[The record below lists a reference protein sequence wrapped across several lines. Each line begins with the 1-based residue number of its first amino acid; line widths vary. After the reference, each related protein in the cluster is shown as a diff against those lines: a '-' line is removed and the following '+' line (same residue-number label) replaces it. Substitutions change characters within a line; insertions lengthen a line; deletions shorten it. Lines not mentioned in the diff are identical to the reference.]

1 MKKRLLSTLVLAAGM
16 MVATAQPRAS
26 HCGGCGGE
34 ACGDAIEK
42 AVKETLA
49 KMTIHEKVQ
58 LLHAQSKF
66 TSAGVP
72 RLGIP
77 ELSMSDGPHGCRAEI
92 EWNSWNYANWTN
104 DSITAFPSLTCLAST
119 WNRELSFLYG
129 DKVSQEFAYRKKDV
143 MLGPGTT
150 IARCPFNGRS
160 FEYMG
165 EDPYLAGEMA
175 VPYIIAAQKNGVAC
189 CLKHFF
195 LNNHEVNR
203 MTVNVNVSERAV
215 EEIYLPAFEKC
226 VKEAK
231 VWSMMG
237 SYNKWLN
244 RHCCQNDSLLNGI
257 LKKRWGFDGAV
268 ISDWGGCHDT
278 WEAATG
284 GLDIEMGSF
293 TNGMTA
299 DNSQGYNTYF
309 LADPFEQ
316 LVREG
321 KVSMD
326 VLNDKAARVLRL
338 IFRTAMNPHKTRGK
352 LCTDD
357 HYDACRRIGEEGI
370 VLLKNAQPIPS
381 SGGKEGLLPLDA
393 SRYARILVVGD
404 NAVRNM
410 SQGGGSS
417 ELKTKYDISPLEGLK
432 AVYGDKI
439 DFAQGYAAGRPMY
452 AHVDEVPAETQA
464 KLKAEALEKAKSADL
479 IIFIGGMNKNHQQ
492 DCEGGDRL
500 TYELSYGQNELIEEL
515 AKIQPN
521 IIAVM
526 YAGNPYATPWI
537 DKVKALVQC
546 WYLGSESGRSLANII
561 SGKVNPSGK
570 LPITFAKKK
579 DDYPCFQYGEEGYPG
594 VNDQVYYK
602 EGIYVGYRHFDTR
615 KVKPQFPFGFG
626 LSYTTFKYGKATISE
641 VTCDKEGDASCKE
654 KSEGCCKAKSES
666 CCKAKAPLYK
676 VSIPVSNVGK
686 REGKEIVQLYIG
698 DDKCSVDRPVKELK
712 GFQKIALAP
721 GETKTVDF
729 CITLKDLQF
738 FDEATH
744 AWKAEPGKFKAYIGA
759 SELDI
764 RAIVPFT
771 LK

>member
-1 MKKRLLSTLVLAAGM
+1 MKKLLSTTILAAAFTMAG
-16 MVATAQPRAS
+16 AQTYLDPNAPLESRVQ
-26 HCGGCGGE
+26 
-34 ACGDAIEK
+34 DALSRM
-42 AVKETLA
+42 TL
-49 KMTIHEKVQ
+49 HEKVQ

-77 ELSMSDGPHGCRAEI
+77 ELKMADGPHGCRAEI

-104 DSITAFPSLTCLAST
+104 DSIVAFPSLTCLAST
-119 WNRELSFLYG
+119 WNRDLSRLYG
-129 DKVSQEFAYRKKDV
+129 DKVSEEFAYREKDI

-175 VPYIIAAQKNGVAC
+175 VPYIQGAQKNGVAC

-226 VKEAK
+226 VKESGL
-231 VWSMMG
+231 WTMMG

-244 RHCCQNDSLLNGI
+244 VHCCQNDSLLNGI

-268 ISDWGGCHDT
+268 ISDWGGTHNT
-278 WEAATG
+278 WEAAHG

-299 DNSQGYNTYF
+299 DKSQGYNTYF
-309 LADPFEQ
+309 LADPFEK

-321 KVSMD
+321 KIPEA
-326 VLNDKAARVLRL
+326 VLNDKAARVLRT
-338 IFRTAMNPHKTRGK
+338 IFRTAMNPNKVRGK

-357 HYDACRRIGEEGI
+357 HYDVCRQVGEEGI
-370 VLLKNAQPIPS
+370 VLLKNGNIEKM
-381 SGGKEGLLPLDA
+381 KESILPLDA
-393 SRYARILVVGD
+393 SRYNRILVVGD

-417 ELKTKYDISPLEGLK
+417 ELKTKRDISPLEGLK
-432 AVYGDKI
+432 AIYGDKI
-439 DFAQGYAAGRPMY
+439 DFAQGYYAGRPMY
-452 AHVDEVPAETQA
+452 AHVEELDPEKQA
-464 KLKAEALEKAKSADL
+464 KLKKEALEKAKQADL

-492 DCEGGDRL
+492 DCEGGDRQ
-500 TYELSYGQNELIEEL
+500 TYELSYGQNELIAEL
-515 AKIQPN
+515 AKVQPN
-521 IIAVM
+521 IVAVM
-526 YAGNPYATPWI
+526 FAGNPYATPWI

-546 WYLGSESGRSLANII
+546 WYLGSESGKALANVV

-570 LPITFAKKK
+570 LPITFAKQMK
-579 DDYPCFQYGEEGYPG
+579 DYPCFQYGEEGYPG
-594 VNDQVYYK
+594 VHDQVYYK

-615 KVKPQFPFGFG
+615 KVQPRFPFGYG
-626 LSYTTFKYGKATISE
+626 LSYTTFKYGKPTIAGNTVSVA
-641 VTCDKEGDASCKE
+641 VT
-654 KSEGCCKAKSES
+654 
-666 CCKAKAPLYK
+666 
-676 VSIPVSNVGK
+676 NTGK
-686 REGKEIVQLYIG
+686 REGKEVVQFYVG
-698 DDKCSVDRPVKELK
+698 DVKCRVDRPVKELK
-712 GFQKIALAP
+712 GFEKVSLAP
-721 GETKTVDF
+721 GETKTVSYT
-729 CITLKDLQF
+729 ISPRDLQF

-744 AWKAEPGKFKAYIGA
+744 EWKSEPGKFKIYVGA

-764 RAIVPFT
+764 RGAVDYT
-771 LK
+771 L

>member
-1 MKKRLLSTLVLAAGM
+1 MKKLLSTTLIAVAFTAAS
-16 MVATAQPRAS
+16 AQTYLDPNAPL
-26 HCGGCGGE
+26 E
-34 ACGDAIEK
+34 ARVQDA
-42 AVKETLA
+42 LSR
-49 KMTIHEKVQ
+49 MTVHEKVQ

-77 ELSMSDGPHGCRAEI
+77 ELKMSDGPHGCRAEI

-104 DSITAFPSLTCLAST
+104 DSIVAFPSLTCLAST
-119 WNRELSFLYG
+119 WNRDLSRLYG
-129 DKVSQEFAYRKKDV
+129 DKVSEEFAYREKDV

-165 EDPYLAGEMA
+165 EDPFLAGEMA
-175 VPYIIAAQKNGVAC
+175 VPYIQGAQKNGVAC

-226 VKEAK
+226 VKESGL
-231 VWSMMG
+231 WTIMG

-244 RHCCQNDSLLNGI
+244 VHCCQNDSLLNGI

-299 DNSQGYNTYF
+299 DNSLGYNTYF
-309 LADPFEQ
+309 LADPFES
-316 LVREG
+316 LVKQG
-321 KVSMD
+321 KISEE
-326 VLNDKAARVLRL
+326 VLNDKAARVLRT
-338 IFRTAMNPHKTRGK
+338 IFRTAMNPNKVRGK

-357 HYDACRRIGEEGI
+357 HYDVCRRVGEEGI
-370 VLLKNAQPIPS
+370 VLLKNERI
-381 SGGKEGLLPLDA
+381 KELKHESLLPLDA
-393 SRYARILVVGD
+393 SRYNRILVVGD
-404 NAVRNM
+404 NATRNM

-439 DFAQGYAAGRPMY
+439 DFAQGYYAGRPMY
-452 AHVDEVPAETQA
+452 ANVEELDPSKQAE
-464 KLKAEALEKAKSADL
+464 LKAEALAKAKQADL

-500 TYELSYGQNELIEEL
+500 TYDLSYGQNELIAEL
-515 AKIQPN
+515 AAVQPN
-521 IIAVM
+521 IVCVM

-546 WYLGSESGRSLANII
+546 WYLGSESGRSLANVL

-570 LPITFAKKK
+570 LPITFAKNMM
-579 DDYPCFQYGEEGYPG
+579 DYPCFQYGEEGYPG
-594 VNDQVYYK
+594 VDDQVYYK

-626 LSYTTFKYGKATISE
+626 LSYTTFKYGKPTLSGNTVSVA
-641 VTCDKEGDASCKE
+641 VTNTGT
-654 KSEGCCKAKSES
+654 
-666 CCKAKAPLYK
+666 
-676 VSIPVSNVGK
+676 
-686 REGKEIVQLYIG
+686 REGKETVQLYVG
-698 DDKCSVDRPVKELK
+698 DVKCSVDRPVKELK
-712 GFQKIALAP
+712 GFEKVSLAP
-721 GETKTVDF
+721 GETKTVSF
-729 CITLKDLQF
+729 TIAPRDLQF

-744 AWKAEPGKFKAYIGA
+744 QWKSEPGKFKLYIGA
-759 SELDI
+759 SSADI
-764 RAIVPFT
+764 RGVVDYE

>member
-1 MKKRLLSTLVLAAGM
+1 M

-381 SGGKEGLLPLDA
+381 SGGQEGLLPLDA

-721 GETKTVDF
+721 GETKTVDS

-744 AWKAEPGKFKAYIGA
+744 SWKAEPGKFKAYIGA

-764 RAIVPFT
+764 RSIVPFT

>member
-1 MKKRLLSTLVLAAGM
+1 MAAGLAM
-16 MVATAQPRAS
+16 AFAQPKAS
-26 HCGGCGGE
+26 TCGACSHGLSAEDE
-34 ACGDAIEK
+34 ALEK
-42 AVKETLA
+42 KVQETLA
-49 KMTIHEKVQ
+49 QMTVHEKVQ

-119 WNRELSFLYG
+119 WNRELSRLYG
-129 DKVSQEFAYRKKDV
+129 DKVSEEFAYRGKDV

-175 VPYIIAAQKNGVAC
+175 VPYIIGAQKNGVAC

-226 VKEAK
+226 VKEAG
-231 VWSMMG
+231 VWTMMG

-244 RHCCQNDSLLNGI
+244 VHCCQNDSLLNGI

-268 ISDWGGCHDT
+268 ISDWGGTHDT
-278 WEAATG
+278 WQAATG

-309 LADPFEQ
+309 LADPFESLIKQ
-316 LVREG
+316 G

-326 VLNDKAARVLRL
+326 VLNDKAARVLRT
-338 IFRTAMNPHKTRGK
+338 IFRTAMNPNKVRGK
-352 LCTDD
+352 LCTED
-357 HYDACRRIGEEGI
+357 HYEACRKVGEEGV
-370 VLLKNAQPIPS
+370 VLLKNDKAV
-381 SGGKEGLLPLDA
+381 LPLDA
-393 SRYARILVVGD
+393 SRYNRILIVGD

-439 DFAQGYAAGRPMY
+439 DFAQGYEAGRPMY
-452 AHVDEVPAETQA
+452 AHVEEIPAETQA
-464 KLKAEALEKAKSADL
+464 KLKAEALEKAKKADL

-500 TYELSYGQNELIEEL
+500 TYDLSYGQNELIAEL
-515 AKIQPN
+515 AKVQPN

-526 YAGNPYATPWI
+526 YAGNPYAMPWLNG
-537 DKVKALVQC
+537 VKALVQC
-546 WYLGSESGRSLANII
+546 WYLGSESGRTLANII

-570 LPITFAKKK
+570 LPITFARKKE
-579 DDYPCFQYGEEGYPG
+579 DYPCFQYGEEGYPG

-602 EGIYVGYRHFDTR
+602 EGIYVGYRHFDTH

-626 LSYTTFKYGKATISE
+626 LSYTTFKYGKAQIAPVSSDGSE
-641 VTCDKEGDASCKE
+641 E
-654 KSEGCCKAKSES
+654 KDCC
-666 CCKAKAPLYK
+666 KAPLYK
-676 VSIPVSNVGK
+676 VTIPVTNVGS
-686 REGKEIVQLYIG
+686 REGKEIVQMYIG
-698 DDKCSVDRPVKELK
+698 DDKCSVDRPTKELK
-712 GFQKIALAP
+712 GFDKVSLAP
-721 GETKTVDF
+721 GETKTVEF
-729 CITLKDLQF
+729 VIRGKALQF

-744 AWKAEPGKFKAYIGA
+744 KWKSEPGKFKAYIGA
-759 SELDI
+759 SETDI
-764 RAIVPFT
+764 RSTVAFE
-771 LK
+771 L

>member
-1 MKKRLLSTLVLAAGM
+1 MKKLLSTTLIA
-16 MVATAQPRAS
+16 VAFTAVSAQTYLDPNAPL
-26 HCGGCGGE
+26 E
-34 ACGDAIEK
+34 ARVQDA
-42 AVKETLA
+42 LSR
-49 KMTIHEKVQ
+49 MTVHEKVQ

-77 ELSMSDGPHGCRAEI
+77 ELKMSDGPHGCRAEI

-104 DSITAFPSLTCLAST
+104 DSIVAFPSLTCLAST
-119 WNRELSFLYG
+119 WNRDLSRLYG
-129 DKVSQEFAYRKKDV
+129 DKVSEEFAYREKDV

-165 EDPYLAGEMA
+165 EDPFLAGEMA
-175 VPYIIAAQKNGVAC
+175 VPYIQGAQKNGVAC

-226 VKEAK
+226 VKESGL
-231 VWSMMG
+231 WTMMG

-299 DNSQGYNTYF
+299 DNSLGYNTYF
-309 LADPFEQ
+309 LADPFES
-316 LVREG
+316 LVKQG
-321 KVSMD
+321 KISEE
-326 VLNDKAARVLRL
+326 VLNDKAARVLRT
-338 IFRTAMNPHKTRGK
+338 IFRTAMNPNKVRGK

-357 HYDACRRIGEEGI
+357 HYDVCRRVGEEGI
-370 VLLKNAQPIPS
+370 VLLKNERI
-381 SGGKEGLLPLDA
+381 KELKYESLLPLDA
-393 SRYARILVVGD
+393 SRYNRILVVGD
-404 NAVRNM
+404 NATRNM

-439 DFAQGYAAGRPMY
+439 DFAQGYYAGRPMY
-452 AHVDEVPAETQA
+452 ANVEELDPAKQA
-464 KLKAEALEKAKSADL
+464 ELKAEALAKAKQADL

-500 TYELSYGQNELIEEL
+500 TYDLSYGQNELIAEL
-515 AKIQPN
+515 AAVQPN
-521 IIAVM
+521 IVCVM

-546 WYLGSESGRSLANII
+546 WYLGSESGRSLANVL

-570 LPITFAKKK
+570 LPITFAKNMM
-579 DDYPCFQYGEEGYPG
+579 DYPCFQYGEEGYPG
-594 VNDQVYYK
+594 VDDQVYYK
-602 EGIYVGYRHFDTR
+602 EGIYVGYRHFDTH

-626 LSYTTFKYGKATISE
+626 LSYTTFKYGKPTLSGNTVSVA
-641 VTCDKEGDASCKE
+641 VTNTGT
-654 KSEGCCKAKSES
+654 
-666 CCKAKAPLYK
+666 
-676 VSIPVSNVGK
+676 
-686 REGKEIVQLYIG
+686 REGKETVQLYVG
-698 DDKCSVDRPVKELK
+698 DVKCSVDRPVKELK
-712 GFQKIALAP
+712 GLEKVSLAP
-721 GETKTVDF
+721 GETKTVSF
-729 CITLKDLQF
+729 TIAPRDLQF

-744 AWKAEPGKFKAYIGA
+744 QWKSEPGKFKLYIGA
-759 SELDI
+759 SSADI
-764 RAIVPFT
+764 RGVVDYE